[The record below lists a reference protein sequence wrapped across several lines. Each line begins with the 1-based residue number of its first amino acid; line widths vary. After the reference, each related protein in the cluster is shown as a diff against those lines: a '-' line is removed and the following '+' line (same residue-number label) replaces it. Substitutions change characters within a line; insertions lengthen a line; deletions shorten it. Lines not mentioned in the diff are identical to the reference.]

1 MKFLLPQVF
10 KDFFRNLKWQTR
22 EGPLFYPLRISE
34 KHFGPKLTSVNM
46 GLRCLAF

>member
-22 EGPLFYPLRISE
+22 EELMKLRE
-34 KHFGPKLTSVNM
+34 VAFGASPKE
-46 GLRCLAF
+46 